1 MLCFVIDDIYNNK
14 DHTFAEYEEDQSAFE
29 AVWQSFTKESHPVKE
44 EDAVFFNLAAVS
56 MQQKYDPMKMQYEE
70 RVSFEVIKPYFIKT
84 ALYDGCV

>member
-44 EDAVFFNLAAVS
+44 EDAVFFNLAAAS
-56 MQQKYDPMKMQYEE
+56 M
-70 RVSFEVIKPYFIKT
+70 
-84 ALYDGCV
+84 